1 MKKLLNRALEL
12 FREISAI
19 PRCSGNEENVRGW
32 IESWASRRGF
42 DTLTDSSGNML
53 VKIPAST
60 GYKSAPGVILQG
72 HMDMVCEKTPESF
85 HDFTKDPISVICEG
99 DWIHAENTT
108 LGADNGIAIA
118 LGMTLAESNRPHP
131 SLDLL
136 FTVEE
141 ETGLIGASNLDPK
154 MLSADILLNLD
165 WETEAEFAVGC
176 AGGRINR
183 LEMPMIPTA
192 GVDSGQIITISVSG
206 MTGGHSGVDIHK
218 NRANANR
225 VLAEILNEFKPFRLM
240 EIHGGTAPNAIPR
253 EARAIIWT
261 NPDEGT
267 GGRAAAESRAEA
279 LKRAYESTDPG
290 LSVHFEEAPNAKNP
304 QAVSAQ
310 VSSVIVDMLLALPN
324 GVVAMDNEMEGLVE
338 TSCNLAKV
346 DLHNRAKE
354 LRVILN
360 QRSSLI
366 SRMEELTGRIEAVAS
381 LAGCRAETTG
391 DYSPWLPRLDSPLL
405 ARSMKLCEKLFGTP
419 PGIRIVHAGLECG
432 VIDAHRPGMDMI
444 SLGPTIENPHSPAE
458 RMSRNSVKRTLFFLT
473 EILRSLAEKPLMKSE
488 NMAGSR
494 QD

>member
-1 MKKLLNRALEL
+1 MEKLLNRALEL

-32 IESWASRRGF
+32 IASWASRRGF
-42 DTLTDSSGNML
+42 DTLADSCGNML
-53 VKIPAST
+53 VKVPAST

-72 HMDMVCEKTPESF
+72 HMDMVCEKTTESS
-85 HDFTKDPISVICEG
+85 HDFTKDPIPVLCEG

-108 LGADNGIAIA
+108 LGADNGIAVA

-131 SLDLL
+131 PLDLL

-176 AGGRINR
+176 AGGRITR
-183 LEMPMIPTA
+183 LEMPMIPKA
-192 GVDSGQIITISVSG
+192 GVDNGKIITISASG

-225 VLAEILNEFKPFRLM
+225 VLAEILKEFRPFRLM

-253 EARAIIWT
+253 EARATIWT
-261 NPDEGT
+261 KPDET
-267 GGRAAAESRAEA
+267 SGGRAAAESRAEA
-279 LKRAYESTDPG
+279 LKCAYASTDPG
-290 LSVHFEEAPNAKNP
+290 LKILFEEVASPKNSS
-304 QAVSAQ
+304 AVSPA
-310 VSSVIVDMLLALPN
+310 VSSLIVDMLLALPN
-324 GVVAMDNEMEGLVE
+324 GVVAMDNKMEGLVE
-338 TSCNLAKV
+338 TSCNLAKI
-346 DLHNRAKE
+346 DMHNSAEK

-360 QRSSLI
+360 QRSSRI
-366 SRMEELTGRIEAVAS
+366 SRLEELTGRIKAVAS
-381 LAGCRAETTG
+381 LAGCSAETTG
-391 DYSPWLPRLDSPLL
+391 DYPPWLPRLDSPLL
-405 ARSMKLCEKLFGTP
+405 ARSMKLCEKLFGAP

-432 VIDAHRPGMDMI
+432 VIGALRPGMDMI

-458 RMSRNSVKRTLFFLT
+458 RMSRNSVKRTLFLMT
-473 EILRSLAEKPLMKSE
+473 EILRSLAEKPLVESE
-488 NMAGSR
+488 SAAGSG
-494 QD
+494 QG